1 MSTEYGVVTP
11 SCIRAHQCLTSCS
24 PMGSFDTLDATTID
38 ATLLVLAK
46 IDGRGDFGV
55 FPHTEYS
62 VCRARYAEG
71 RTCNP
76 WADLSRSRHDCG
88 GGAKARSTAQSLSAV
103 VVIGLSFQPC
113 RAGAACSACLRWGVR
128 WVASS
133 WGAVQWGD
141 SLTVFSWNSW
151 PKEIKPYENGKLSW
165 CPRRCIGSLLA

>member
-76 WADLSRSRHDCG
+76 WARPSPSGETSAAAVTIAGVEQRLVQPPNHCRQLLS
-88 GGAKARSTAQSLSAV
+88 
-103 VVIGLSFQPC
+103 
-113 RAGAACSACLRWGVR
+113 
-128 WVASS
+128 
-133 WGAVQWGD
+133 
-141 SLTVFSWNSW
+141 
-151 PKEIKPYENGKLSW
+151 
-165 CPRRCIGSLLA
+165 